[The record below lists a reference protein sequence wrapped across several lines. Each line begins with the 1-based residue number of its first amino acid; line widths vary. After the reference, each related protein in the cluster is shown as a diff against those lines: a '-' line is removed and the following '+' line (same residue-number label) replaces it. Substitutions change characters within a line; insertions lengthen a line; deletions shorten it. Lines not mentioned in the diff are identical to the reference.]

1 MIANKLKRGDEV
13 RVIAPSRNLTEVRQD
28 VHHHAVDFWAR
39 EGFNLTFSQ
48 NSREVGKFHSSNISS
63 RVEDIH
69 EAFLNPNVKMIITC
83 LGGFN
88 ANQLLRYLDYDLIAK
103 HPKILCGFSDITAL
117 HNAIY
122 AKTGLITYHGPHYGT
137 FTFDREAEYTR
148 KAFFDCVMNEN
159 SIVTTPS
166 EAAVKYHAIQEGTC
180 EGTIIGGNLCT
191 LNLLQGT
198 PSVIRGIITYIWV
211 VVPMKGYSA
220 IAGSVALFIMMLP
233 LIVRSTEE
241 TMKILPAS
249 LKEAGLALGGN
260 NARVILKV
268 QLPAAFGGI
277 FTGVLLAVSRVIG
290 ETAPLMFTALG
301 CSMIRFSID
310 KPISAVPLLIWEFF
324 NDPNLQSL
332 IWGASLFLLLFV
344 LFLNLTAKKIAN
356 KWNS

>member
-1 MIANKLKRGDEV
+1 MQKKKLSQRLFIDRLVKGVVCVLAALTAVPLIAIIGEVLWKGYNQLSWSFFTEPTPTAYKAMMATAAGEPIPGGIANGIVGTVIMLGMAV
-13 RVIAPSRNLTEVRQD
+13 VIAVPI
-28 VHHHAVDFWAR
+28 
-39 EGFNLTFSQ
+39 G
-48 NSREVGKFHSSNISS
+48 
-63 RVEDIH
+63 
-69 EAFLNPNVKMIITC
+69 
-83 LGGFN
+83 
-88 ANQLLRYLDYDLIAK
+88 
-103 HPKILCGFSDITAL
+103 ILCGVYLAEHGKSRF
-117 HNAIY
+117 
-122 AKTGLITYHGPHYGT
+122 AKTVSYLT
-137 FTFDREAEYTR
+137 D
-148 KAFFDCVMNEN
+148 
-159 SIVTTPS
+159 
-166 EAAVKYHAIQEGTC
+166 
-180 EGTIIGGNLCT
+180 
-191 LNLLQGT
+191 LLQGT
-198 PSVIRGIITYIWV
+198 PSVIIGIITYIWV